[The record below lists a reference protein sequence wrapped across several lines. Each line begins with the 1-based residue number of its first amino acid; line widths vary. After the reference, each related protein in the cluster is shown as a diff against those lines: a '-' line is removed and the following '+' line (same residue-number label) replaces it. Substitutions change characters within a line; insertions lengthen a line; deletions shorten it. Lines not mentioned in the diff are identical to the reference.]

1 MQIYVM
7 LKRLIQKG
15 NYDKEDMINKL
26 DTYYLMGRLT
36 DDEYMELM
44 DMVCPPAVEEPPM
57 EDIPA
62 IPEDPS
68 NGADFVEDNM
78 QVEDDEIPGEEDAIG
93 TLPAFPDEEPTIIPE
108 L

>member
-15 NYDKEDMINKL
+15 NYDEADMINKL

-44 DMVCPPAVEEPPM
+44 GMVCPPVVEEPPM
-57 EDIPA
+57 EDIPV

-78 QVEDDEIPGEEDAIG
+78 QVEADEIPEGENEIA
-93 TLPAFPDEEPTIIPE
+93 TLPVFPDEEPVILPE